1 MRKRFSLA
9 IYLISCI
16 VTGTSAAVGLAY
28 ASYVY
33 NRGYETP
40 VEFNSGIL
48 ANYFDGGNGTSTS
61 PYLIETPDHLR
72 NVQKLNVLGV
82 FSENTYFKL
91 SDDIPSSGMIWNG
104 EDLLP
109 IGSEDYPF
117 YSQFNGN
124 GKRINNLVVTGS
136 QTNDIGMFGYVAMNS
151 RIENFLLSSPTI
163 KVTADNNPDALSTT
177 NPFAQLFANET
188 TGAPSLGLNLVQKS
202 GSNPAYFT
210 TTKTSLIGGTT
221 TYQIYYKSTNES
233 LLSYNQSN
241 NRWVVHA
248 PAGGEEGKY
257 YPVQLSARV
266 YGVYQNKI
274 ISYTLER
281 WHINVT
287 YNGNV
292 NVADASNDIN
302 VGYWK
307 TLNATTSEGMGP
319 HKTYVGFFAGH
330 LDGEALYLGLY
341 GGTSSSASTN
351 GKLIVQ
357 GRPVSSFSSLIGRT
371 LNDNIKDDANAS
383 FASQD
388 FDFDYIIDH
397 TPYPSDTSIFTI
409 PTNPTSSSGTN
420 SYMNTMNSRSIALS
434 KYYSVSNN
442 DTNFMRFYPSINN
455 GTATYLSG
463 EFDQYGQEI
472 EVTQDAISLDNK
484 PLSGHVFS
492 KTFLLSKYRSNF
504 FLKNGIWM
512 YLSSESATGWGAF
525 FSRKTNRYEAKIR
538 VAYVASG
545 NTANKFQFL
554 YNGWNPNAYGIPV
567 LSEYVAN
574 PHWQSIT
581 QISDDEGHPIYDPND
596 YPVVQT
602 NEYGNPITNRIVEY
616 EMSFELNLTK
626 FALSTDFHLMLG
638 FGVGTTLDNSD
649 NDYTRNTSDSN
660 IFSNETFA
668 YASPFTLRILKL
680 DLFFTS
686 LEGEYSRQMTSVDY
700 LYSIPTY
707 STGAWSNWNRNSET
721 RVYFDVG
728 SAIVS
733 PGTTATY
740 RFYRSSGGGWSTS
753 KVYGFHN
760 IPTNS
765 GWELKNTSGY
775 SQAVL
780 ANGE

>member
-1 MRKRFSLA
+1 MKKNIALVIFLV
-9 IYLISCI
+9 SC
-16 VTGTSAAVGLAY
+16 VVAGTAAAVGLAY

-33 NRGYETP
+33 NRHYETP
-40 VEFNSGIL
+40 VEFNSGVL
-48 ANYFDGGNGTSTS
+48 TNYFDGGNGTSS
-61 PYLIETPDHLR
+61 DPYLIETPDHLR
-72 NVQKLNVLGV
+72 NIQKLNVLGV

-91 SDDIPSSGMIWNG
+91 SNDIPSTGMTWSGD
-104 EDLLP
+104 DLLP

-124 GKRINNLVVTGS
+124 GKRINNLVVSGS
-136 QTNDIGMFGYVAMNS
+136 QTNDIGMFGYVAMGS
-151 RIENFLLSSPTI
+151 RIENFLLSSPI
-163 KVTADNNPDALSTT
+163 VKVTAENNSNALATT
-177 NPFAQLFANET
+177 NPFAQLFADNT
-188 TGAPSLGLNLVQKS
+188 TGAASLGLTLVQKS

-210 TTKTSLIGGTT
+210 TTKASIVGGSTA
-221 TYQIYYKSTNES
+221 YQIYYKSTNED
-233 LLSYNQSN
+233 LLSYNQANS
-241 NRWVVHA
+241 RWIVHA
-248 PAGGEEGKY
+248 PSGGEEGKY

-292 NVADASNDIN
+292 NIADQANNIN

-307 TLNATTSEGMGP
+307 TLNASASEGMGP
-319 HKTYVGFFAGH
+319 HKTYVGFFIGH
-330 LDGEALYLGLY
+330 LDGEAFFLGLY
-341 GGTSSSASTN
+341 GGTSSSTTNN

-371 LNDNIKDDANAS
+371 VNDNVKDDANAS
-383 FASQD
+383 FASQN

-409 PTNPTSSSGTN
+409 PSNPTSSTGTN
-420 SYMNTMNSRSIALS
+420 TYMNTMNNRSIALS
-434 KYYSVSNN
+434 KYYSVSDS
-442 DTNFMRFYPSINN
+442 DTSYMRFYPAINN

-472 EVTQDAISLDNK
+472 QVTQDAISLDNK
-484 PLSGHVFS
+484 ALSAHVFS
-492 KTFLLSKYRSNF
+492 KTFLFSKYRANF

-512 YLSSESATGWGAF
+512 YLSSQSSTGWGAF

-545 NTANKFQFL
+545 STANKFQFL
-554 YNGWNPNAYGIPV
+554 YNGWNPNAYGIPLV
-567 LSEYVAN
+567 SEYVAN
-574 PHWQSIT
+574 SHWRNIT
-581 QISDDEGHPIYDPND
+581 QITDDDGNPIYNPND
-596 YPVVQT
+596 YPVVQQ

-638 FGVGTTLDNSD
+638 FGVGTTLDGSD
-649 NDYTRNTSDSN
+649 SDYTRNTSDSN

-668 YASPFTLRILKL
+668 YDSPFTLRILKL

-707 STGAWSNWNRNSET
+707 SSGTWSNWNRNSET

-728 SAIVS
+728 SGIVS

-740 RFYRSSGGGWSTS
+740 RFYRSSGGSWSTS
-753 KVYGFHN
+753 KVYGYYD

-765 GWELKNTSGY
+765 GWELNNTSGF
-775 SQAVL
+775 SKAVL
-780 ANGE
+780 ANG